1 MVQRSGYAPA
11 TAPGGG
17 QWGIKVTG
25 RPDVARV
32 FPACAEAA
40 GRQTWCP
47 PAPAADDLTAAAG
60 GAVTWSAGPSR

>member
-1 MVQRSGYAPA
+1 MVQRSDCRAA

-32 FPACAEAA
+32 FPTQVEAA
-40 GRQTWCP
+40 GSSNLVP
-47 PAPAADDLTAAAG
+47 
-60 GAVTWSAGPSR
+60 AGPRGR